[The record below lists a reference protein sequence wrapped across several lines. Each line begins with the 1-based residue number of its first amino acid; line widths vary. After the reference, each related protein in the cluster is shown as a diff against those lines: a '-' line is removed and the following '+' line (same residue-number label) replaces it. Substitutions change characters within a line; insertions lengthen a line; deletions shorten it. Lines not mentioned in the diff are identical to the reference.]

1 MSKLSDQQ
9 LLDELQKRFQQNNET
24 LCELREMTDKLVN
37 VNKKLE
43 ESESMKSHFISNI
56 TNDIINPFASIL
68 GLTEHL
74 MNMTKEDYE
83 KMQDFARM
91 IHEEAFELDFQL
103 KNIFA
108 AAKLEAGEFFPEIS
122 NVKVID
128 LITNVINTYKILSDK
143 KHITIDFQ
151 CTNSSI
157 TREQDFFKTDPD
169 KLHLACSNLLS
180 NSILFSPENSEIVL
194 TLTITDDYIEFSFKD
209 QGIGISRENS
219 DKIFDR
225 FYRINHSINSE
236 NKGLGLGLAVT
247 KGVLEMMGGGIRLE
261 RSDKGTVF
269 TVNMP
274 EDCSGEL
281 VGQASSNGNEVFFD
295 EENEIF

>member
-1 MSKLSDQQ
+1 MSKLTDQQ
-9 LLDELQKRFQQNNET
+9 LLDELQKRFQQNNDT
-24 LCELREMTDKLVN
+24 LRELREMTDKLVT

-74 MNMTKEDYE
+74 MNMKKEDYE

-128 LITNVINTYKILSDK
+128 LITNVINTYNILSDR
-143 KHITIDFQ
+143 KHITVEFQ
-151 CTNSSI
+151 YTNSST

-169 KLHLACSNLLS
+169 KLQLVCSNLLS
-180 NSILFSPENSEIVL
+180 NSILFSPENSHIKITLSIV
-194 TLTITDDYIEFSFKD
+194 DDHIMFSFHD

-219 DKIFDR
+219 DRIFDR

-247 KGVLEMMGGGIRLE
+247 KGVLEMMGGDISLE
-261 RSDKGTVF
+261 HSDQGTVF

-295 EENEIF
+295 GENEIF

>member
-1 MSKLSDQQ
+1 MSKLTDQQ
-9 LLDELQKRFQQNNET
+9 LLDELQKRFRQNTET
-24 LCELREMTDKLVN
+24 LKELRHLTDKLVS
-37 VNKKLE
+37 VNQKLE

-74 MNMTKEDYE
+74 MNMKKEDYE
-83 KMQDFARM
+83 KMKEFARM

-128 LITNVINTYKILSDK
+128 LFQNVINTYDKLSRK
-143 KHITIDFQ
+143 KNINIKFLH
-151 CTNSSI
+151 TNTSSK
-157 TREQDFFKTDPD
+157 RDQEFFKTDPD
-169 KLHLACSNLLS
+169 KLQLVCSNLLS
-180 NSILFSPENSEIVL
+180 NSILFSPEHSEIVISL
-194 TLTITDDYIEFSFKD
+194 SITDQYVSFAIQD
-209 QGIGISRENS
+209 QGIGISKESS

-225 FYRINHSINSE
+225 FYRVNHSINSE

-247 KGVLEMMGGGIRLE
+247 KGILEMMEGVIELQHVNGGAEFRVEL
-261 RSDKGTVF
+261 
-269 TVNMP
+269 P
-274 EDCSGEL
+274 EDCSAEL
-281 VGQASSNGNEVFFD
+281 VGQTSSNGNEVFFD
-295 EENEIF
+295 EEKEIF